1 MANPR
6 RLRPAHGVR
15 VVAVSAAVA
24 TIALSR
30 KLRHTGHLGQEA
42 PNIQWTAFTEVP
54 GPARMSTPANVGPE
68 DESGAEGSE
77 DWWVDGFEHDMQE
90 VSPFE
95 YHLHAGAGAL
105 RSGELHLNAAGLI
118 TQGKLTVPED
128 WRLGYQKRV
137 PSLAPKLRGWQPSFQ
152 SHIAKRSYGASMR
165 WSKAMLPDGEHTQP
179 DGTGLDVNLET
190 SMQAPRDSKAEKE
203 WEQRAEVVLGPRAQA
218 KYFNFSLPVGVKLGA
233 VISSQR
239 PESSDEQKGGEE
251 GESARVPRIY
261 ADISWPGLN
270 ELQGWLLEAQTLHRK
285 VGELSGQIRRGWRSK
300 EIPKPE
306 TDWSLQH
313 FQQYRPFRL
322 PAMVGDGMASASN
335 LIQDSI
341 SHFWD
346 GSHRIPRPTPRPAV
360 IPATKLRIGSNGPD
374 ARLGLQSAQSGLG
387 GSGFDGVV
395 EVNKLGWGAKVA
407 LALGVADEGFGQ
419 PRYAITATGAW
430 HNKTSIMHELK
441 WMLSDGQWA
450 GVTFQNGGPGRPP
463 RINAA
468 VELVR

>member
-1 MANPR
+1 
-6 RLRPAHGVR
+6 
-15 VVAVSAAVA
+15 
-24 TIALSR
+24 
-30 KLRHTGHLGQEA
+30 
-42 PNIQWTAFTEVP
+42 
-54 GPARMSTPANVGPE
+54 MSTPANVGPE

-203 WEQRAEVVLGPRAQA
+203 WEQRAEVVLGPRAQV

-335 LIQDSI
+335 FIQDSF

-360 IPATKLRIGSNGPD
+360 IPATKLRIGSNGPG

-430 HNKTSIMHELK
+430 HSKSSIMHELK